1 MTTSLTSNSKDKAKH
16 FNFHKEILEK
26 FELDTKASFVLF
38 ILCSRANK
46 NNQTWPS
53 YSRLAQITCLNRKSV
68 MRAVKALEEKGIIKV
83 FRRRTDSQKN
93 ETNIFTLNIEQ
104 LDEEENVE
112 LDSPLQGPLI
122 ECGEEAIAD
131 RSLSDPTLVP
141 NRDHPSPYESPEYKD
156 DYKEDIKVL
165 TRDVIHRI
173 TPSES
178 MLNSIKD
185 DVLCVWNYIKSFVK
199 DNKGSTLPEAPS
211 KQDQLA
217 IHWALNKF
225 DINPESKE
233 ECLKLCSFTYHEL
246 GEQGVLL
253 NPYVRLHQ
261 AYLGHGDINRFIHRW
276 EYFCSDIYPI
286 I

>member
-131 RSLSDPTLVP
+131 GSLSGPTLVP

-156 DYKEDIKVL
+156 EYKEDIKVL
-165 TRDVIHRI
+165 TRDVIPRI

-178 MLNSIKD
+178 MLVSIKD

-199 DNKGSTLPEAPS
+199 HNKGSALSDTPS
-211 KQDQLA
+211 ERDQLA
-217 IHWALNKF
+217 IQWAIDAFLIDPN
-225 DINPESKE
+225 SRE

-246 GEQGVLL
+246 GEQGALL